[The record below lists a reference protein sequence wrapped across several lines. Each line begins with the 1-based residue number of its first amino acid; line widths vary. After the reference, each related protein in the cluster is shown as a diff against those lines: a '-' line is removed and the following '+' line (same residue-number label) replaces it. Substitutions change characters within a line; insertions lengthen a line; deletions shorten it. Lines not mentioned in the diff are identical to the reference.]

1 MDGYE
6 APQTHW
12 CVRGTSFE
20 LYERL
25 QSSPVGA
32 PFPYAKLGRSDV
44 GVGKSSTACG
54 GSSHIQPKTSSRILI
69 WLSFT
74 GKPGSIALLL
84 VGGMANTMTDKNE
97 SVTASGAL
105 SSFTLAPET
114 PARRSCRRDKS
125 DYVLRPPPDPESR

>member
-1 MDGYE
+1 
-6 APQTHW
+6 
-12 CVRGTSFE
+12 
-20 LYERL
+20 
-25 QSSPVGA
+25 
-32 PFPYAKLGRSDV
+32 
-44 GVGKSSTACG
+44 
-54 GSSHIQPKTSSRILI
+54 LI

-125 DYVLRPPPDPESR
+125 DYVLRPPDPESR